1 MSVYTA
7 VSPCDMAK
15 ALQQFNLG
23 ELLDLQGIQGGI
35 TNTNY
40 FLTTLSSPLAAP
52 QRFVLTL
59 FETISLPE
67 VQAYLALMQHVAS
80 KGFTAPAPIAQTN
93 GQLAFML
100 SGKPACL
107 VSCLSGKEVEIP
119 NLKQAASAGAT
130 LAQFHLA
137 AADFARP
144 LPDER
149 SRTWRQKTGDFL
161 IQNHVLPTHLAANL
175 AQELADDAAFDDS
188 GLPQGVIHA
197 DYFKDNVLMQGDATS
212 GVIDFYYACY
222 GSLIYDVAVAVNDFA
237 RLANGQ
243 IDTELSHAFL
253 TAYQS
258 VRPYTPAEHQAWPQI
273 LRLAALRF
281 WLSRLQDF
289 YYPNAGEMTF
299 IKPPAAFETL
309 IVNYRAGH
317 FPPLP

>member
-1 MSVYTA
+1 MSVYTV
-7 VSPCDMAK
+7 VSPFDMAK
-15 ALQQFNLG
+15 TLQQFNLG

-40 FLTTLSSPLAAP
+40 FLTTLSSPIAAP
-52 QRFVLTL
+52 QRFILTL

-80 KGFTAPAPIAQTN
+80 KGFTAPAPIAQIN
-93 GQLAFML
+93 GQVAFML

-107 VSCLSGKEVEIP
+107 VSCLPGKEIEIP

-137 AADFARP
+137 AADFTQP
-144 LPDER
+144 LPNER

-161 IQNHVLPTHLAANL
+161 IQDKVLPAHLVANL
-175 AQELADDAAFDDS
+175 AQELTDDKRFDDRS
-188 GLPQGVIHA
+188 LPQGVIHA
-197 DYFKDNVLMQGDATS
+197 DYFKDNVLMQGDTTS

-222 GSLIYDVAVAVNDFA
+222 GSLIYDIAVAVNDFA
-237 RLANGQ
+237 RLVNGK
-243 IDTELSHAFL
+243 IDTEISHAFL

-258 VRPYTPAEHQAWPQI
+258 VRPYTQTEYQAWPQI
-273 LRLAALRF
+273 LRIAALRF

-289 YYPNAGEMTF
+289 YYPAVGEMTF